1 MTIVC
6 LDMEGVLMPEFWP
19 AFGKVTGIEEFNLT
33 TSDEPDYDKLMKMRI
48 KLMRE
53 HNLGIKEIQETLRKI
68 EPVEGAREFLDELR
82 KITQVIILSDTF
94 EQFGMVIMEKLNWPT
109 LICNTLEIS
118 EDGFITDYKMRSDNT
133 KYDTVRAL
141 QSIGYNTVVS
151 GDSYNDIG
159 MIKASKAGFLF
170 RSTDKIKSE
179 YPEIPTCETFDEL
192 LEAIKKELD

>member
-19 AFGKVTGIEEFNLT
+19 AFGKVTGIKEFDLT

-48 KLMRE
+48 EAMRRN
-53 HNLGIKEIQETLRKI
+53 NLGLKEIQETLKKI
-68 EPVEGAREFLDELR
+68 EPVEGAREFLDKLR

-133 KYDTVRAL
+133 KYDTVKAL

-192 LEAIKKELD
+192 FEAIVKELD

>member
-19 AFGKVTGIEEFNLT
+19 AFGKVTGIKEFDLT

-48 KLMRE
+48 EAMRRN
-53 HNLGIKEIQETLRKI
+53 NLGLKEVQETLKKI
-68 EPVEGAREFLDELR
+68 EPVEGAREFLDKLR

-133 KYDTVRAL
+133 KYDTGRAL

-170 RSTDKIKSE
+170 RSTDKIKAE

-192 LEAIKKELD
+192 FEAIVKELD

>member
-19 AFGKVTGIEEFNLT
+19 AFGKVTGIKEFDLT

-48 KLMRE
+48 EAMRRN
-53 HNLGIKEIQETLRKI
+53 NLGIKEIQETLKKI
-68 EPVEGAREFLDELR
+68 EPVEGAREFLDKLR

-133 KYDTVRAL
+133 KYDTVKAL

-170 RSTDKIKSE
+170 RSTDRIKSE
-179 YPEIPTCETFDEL
+179 YPEIPTCETFEEL
-192 LEAIKKELD
+192 FEAIKKELD

>member
-6 LDMEGVLMPEFWP
+6 LDMEGVLMPEFWL

>member
-19 AFGKVTGIEEFNLT
+19 AFGKVTGIKEFDLT

-48 KLMRE
+48 EAMRRN
-53 HNLGIKEIQETLRKI
+53 NLGIKEIQETLKKI
-68 EPVEGAREFLDELR
+68 EPVEGAREFLDKLR

-133 KYDTVRAL
+133 KYDTVKAL

-170 RSTDKIKSE
+170 RSTDRIKSE
-179 YPEIPTCETFDEL
+179 YPEIPTCETFQEL
-192 LEAIKKELD
+192 FEAIKKELD

>member
-19 AFGKVTGIEEFNLT
+19 AFGKVTGIKEFDLT

-48 KLMRE
+48 EAMRRN
-53 HNLGIKEIQETLRKI
+53 NLGLKEIQETLKKI
-68 EPVEGAREFLDELR
+68 EPVEGAREFLDKLR

-133 KYDTVRAL
+133 KYDTVKAL

-170 RSTDKIKSE
+170 RSTDRIKSE
-179 YPEIPTCETFDEL
+179 YPEIPTCETFEEL
-192 LEAIKKELD
+192 FEAIKKELD

>member
-19 AFGKVTGIEEFNLT
+19 AFGKVTGIKEFDLT

-48 KLMRE
+48 EAMRRN
-53 HNLGIKEIQETLRKI
+53 NLGLKEIQETLKKI
-68 EPVEGAREFLDELR
+68 EPVEGAREFLDKLR

-192 LEAIKKELD
+192 FEAIVKELD

>member
-19 AFGKVTGIEEFNLT
+19 AFGKVTGIKEFDLT

-48 KLMRE
+48 EAMRRN
-53 HNLGIKEIQETLRKI
+53 NLGLKEIQETLKKI
-68 EPVEGAREFLDELR
+68 EPVEGAREFLDKLR

-94 EQFGMVIMEKLNWPT
+94 EQFGIVIMEKLNWPT

-192 LEAIKKELD
+192 FEAIKKELD